1 MPSLEILDISRNIIT
16 AFPSSPGTLI
26 QLRVLHVGRN
36 EIKALP
42 TYFPSFTELSLLMI
56 NHNPIEWP
64 APHLSIVSKYDEEME
79 SLKSIKRVQDWM
91 RNHPPTGPWED
102 DSDDSH

>member
-16 AFPSSPGTLI
+16 AFLSSPGTLI

-36 EIKALP
+36 QIKALP
-42 TYFPSFTELSLLMI
+42 TYFPSFTELILLLI

-64 APHLSIVSKYDEEME
+64 APHLSIVNKCDEELE

-91 RNHPPTGPWED
+91 RRHPPTGAWED
-102 DSDDSH
+102 DSDHSH